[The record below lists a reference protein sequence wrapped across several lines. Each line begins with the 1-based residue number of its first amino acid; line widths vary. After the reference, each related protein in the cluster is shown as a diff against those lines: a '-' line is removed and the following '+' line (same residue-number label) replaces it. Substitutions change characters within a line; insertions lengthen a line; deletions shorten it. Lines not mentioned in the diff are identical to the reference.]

1 MALRIVFLVI
11 LGFPI
16 VDGIF
21 FLESKIDAK
30 EAAFFTEATFASDEI
45 ASKRSAE
52 ETATAEAVAEAA
64 TESEG
69 AANKEEASVQET
81 VSQALRDTK
90 EMPASLKEPH
100 AAVVISV
107 GHNSINSSIAA
118 PSPALPAAPATEHD
132 HALAAQKSAAEA
144 QYHLEQA
151 KAAFKKTKTNVK
163 EAMETGKKI
172 QSTAGNI
179 KELYEPPPT
188 AQMPLKFGKE
198 TREDSQRGWLSR
210 VILQIAFG
218 VIYYLLIVRHY
229 PSAIG
234 FTSNEAS
241 AKLQNMNEVS
251 ATFLGHT
258 SPPNCLLSWCCTGPR
273 AAHTFYSV
281 MNFNYWIGLVL
292 MSCFP
297 CITLWYFNSFT
308 ELNEK
313 LGGERRN
320 PFMGCLS
327 AWFCSCCVVAQ
338 DAESLDLMMGM
349 KTQLCGVGS
358 K

>member
-1 MALRIVFLVI
+1 MRT
-11 LGFPI
+11 
-16 VDGIF
+16 
-21 FLESKIDAK
+21 SAK
-30 EAAFFTEATFASDEI
+30 
-45 ASKRSAE
+45 
-52 ETATAEAVAEAA
+52 V
-64 TESEG
+64 
-69 AANKEEASVQET
+69 
-81 VSQALRDTK
+81 
-90 EMPASLKEPH
+90 PH
-100 AAVVISV
+100 AAVVVPV
-107 GHNSINSSIAA
+107 GHDTVVDNAAIRHDAVQAVVAKKMPTSAEVPQAAVVVPVGHDTVVDNAAIRHDAVQPVVAKEMPTSAEVPQAAVAVSVSHNSVVDNGIAA

-172 QSTAGNI
+172 QSTAGEI

-188 AQMPLKFGKE
+188 AQVPLKFGKD
-198 TREDSQRGWLSR
+198 TQEDSQRGWLSR

-241 AKLQNMNEVS
+241 AKLQKMNEVS

-273 AAHTFYSV
+273 AAHTFYSAIG
-281 MNFNYWIGLVL
+281 FNYWIGLIL

-297 CITLWYFNSFT
+297 CITLWYMNSFT

-313 LGGERRN
+313 LGGERQSC
-320 PFMGCLS
+320 FMAAVC
-327 AWFCSCCVVAQ
+327 ACCCSCCLVAQ
-338 DAESLDLMMGM
+338 DAESLDIVSDME
-349 KTQLCGVGS
+349 TQLCGVGS